1 MPVKGLINA
10 GHKNAF
16 LGPGLRAAMKLY
28 LRRTLER
35 LGTLLGNRWSELS
48 VECDLGPIVESMVL
62 NEGNY
67 TVKWFY
73 AAFIAT
79 AQECDASKAALY
91 INSQAKKIFD
101 AEIIPIASRLH
112 KSTYI

>member
-35 LGTLLGNRWSELS
+35 LGTLLGSRWCELS
-48 VECDLGPIVESMVL
+48 VECDLGSVVKSML
-62 NEGNY
+62 LYKGNY
-67 TVKWFY
+67 TV
-73 AAFIAT
+73 
-79 AQECDASKAALY
+79 
-91 INSQAKKIFD
+91 
-101 AEIIPIASRLH
+101 
-112 KSTYI
+112 